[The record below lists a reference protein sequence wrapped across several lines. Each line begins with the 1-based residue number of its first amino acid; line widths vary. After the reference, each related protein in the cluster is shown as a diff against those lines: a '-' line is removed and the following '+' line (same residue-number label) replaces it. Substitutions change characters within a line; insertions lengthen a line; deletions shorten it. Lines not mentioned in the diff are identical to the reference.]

1 MMTVVFLK
9 SKQISHAFLIKITFH
24 FIISSS
30 INRFF
35 VSFIYTLSLYKKNFF
50 HRLIFNFI
58 YSLKSFFHLI
68 EFTIFSMWHYGW
80 RREKRTE
87 KYYFQKA
94 RFIIYLKISSSGGNN
109 VELYQ
114 KRFFFMGG
122 AGKSEEQLPRKKSIF
137 IFKIETK
144 KTSLFSHSPLFS

>member
-1 MMTVVFLK
+1 M
-9 SKQISHAFLIKITFH
+9 
-24 FIISSS
+24 
-30 INRFF
+30 
-35 VSFIYTLSLYKKNFF
+35 
-50 HRLIFNFI
+50 
-58 YSLKSFFHLI
+58 I

-114 KRFFFMGG
+114 KRFFLWEER
-122 AGKSEEQLPRKKSIF
+122 AKVKNNCHGKNQYLYLK
-137 IFKIETK
+137 
-144 KTSLFSHSPLFS
+144 

>member
-1 MMTVVFLK
+1 MKTAAAMMTVVFLK

-114 KRFFFMGG
+114 KRFFYGRSGQKWRTIAM
-122 AGKSEEQLPRKKSIF
+122 E
-137 IFKIETK
+137 KINIYI
-144 KTSLFSHSPLFS
+144 